1 MNETVREWLNK
12 AETDYRV
19 AERELAVEHESDYGP
34 VCFHAQQCVE
44 KLIKALL
51 ICHEVIPPRTHDLPG
66 LSRLLQS
73 VEPAWNWDDA
83 DLTDLTDAAVDDRY
97 PGTVANREDAQQM
110 FDVCTRLRESLL
122 KLLRP
127 PA

>member
-34 VCFHAQQCVE
+34 VCFHAQQCIE

-51 ICHEVIPPRTHDLPG
+51 ISHEVIPPRTHHLPA
-66 LSRLLQS
+66 LSRLLES
-73 VEPAWNWDDA
+73 VEPTWSCEDA
-83 DLTDLTDAAVDDRY
+83 ELTDLTDAAVDDRY
-97 PGTVANREDAQQM
+97 PGAVASRDDAQQM
-110 FDVCTRLRESLL
+110 FGICTRLRESLL
-122 KLLRP
+122 RLLSRP
-127 PA
+127 A